1 MKLVITI
8 TKNAQEDKDIV
19 ETHIDGDT
27 ELIKELQHI
36 PEVRKQCNMDI
47 SDEMHQQIKDVVS
60 KTKHE

>member
-1 MKLVITI
+1 MKTQI
-8 TKNAQEDKDIV
+8 DIYR
-19 ETHIDGDT
+19 EA
-27 ELIKELQHI
+27 KELQHI